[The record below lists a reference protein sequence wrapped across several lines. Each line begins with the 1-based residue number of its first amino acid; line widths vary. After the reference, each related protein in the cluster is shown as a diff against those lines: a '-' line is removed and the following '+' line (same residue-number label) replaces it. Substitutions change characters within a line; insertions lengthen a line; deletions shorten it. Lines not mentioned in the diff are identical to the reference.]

1 MNKRQA
7 PSSARKGPK
16 QQRAKVTVA
25 AILDG
30 AVRVLQ
36 QEGADAATTSRIA
49 EVAGVSVGTLYQY
62 FANRDAI
69 LDALQ
74 DREFERA
81 SEMMSRVLTLGAHK
95 TDHEVARA
103 VIQGLLE
110 LHGAAPALHRLLVV
124 EGLRVTPTERVQA
137 FDMRI
142 IALIRSFLA
151 LANARIRRK
160 NLEAAAFVVYQAVRA
175 SMLACLLERP
185 AGLDS
190 ATLVDE
196 ITDLVL
202 RYLAAD
208 PVPAAT
214 SPAELL
220 DQAIARPPSS
230 GSSTPVMYDAAG
242 DAKNSTALATSSAVP
257 KRPSGIREQ

>member
-1 MNKRQA
+1 MSKRHESNA
-7 PSSARKGPK
+7 ARKGPK
-16 QQRAKVTVA
+16 QQRSKATVS

-30 AVRVLQ
+30 TVRVLE
-36 QEGADAATTSRIA
+36 QEGSDAATTSRIA

-74 DREFERA
+74 DREFDRA
-81 SEMMSRVLTLGAHK
+81 SDMIGRILAHGAYA
-95 TDHEVARA
+95 TDREVARA
-103 VIQGLLE
+103 VIEGLLE
-110 LHGAAPALHRLLVV
+110 LHGAAPTLHRLLVV

-142 IALIRSFLA
+142 IALVRSFLN
-151 LANARIRRK
+151 LANVRIRRK
-160 NLEAAAFVVYQAVRA
+160 NLDAAAFVVYQAVRA

-185 AGLDS
+185 PGLDS
-190 ATLVDE
+190 ETLVDE

-208 PVPAAT
+208 PVAT
-214 SPAELL
+214 
-220 DQAIARPPSS
+220 
-230 GSSTPVMYDAAG
+230 G
-242 DAKNSTALATSSAVP
+242 
-257 KRPSGIREQ
+257 